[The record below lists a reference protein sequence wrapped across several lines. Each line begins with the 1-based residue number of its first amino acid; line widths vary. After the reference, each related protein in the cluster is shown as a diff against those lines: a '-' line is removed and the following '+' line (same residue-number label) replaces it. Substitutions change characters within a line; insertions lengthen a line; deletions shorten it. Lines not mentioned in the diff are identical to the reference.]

1 MRMAFLMQF
10 NAARTALT
18 DLKYRI
24 QEPES
29 ISVKVI
35 PFEQIAH
42 STAI

>member
-1 MRMAFLMQF
+1 MRMAFLTQF

-29 ISVKVI
+29 ISVKFI
-35 PFEQIAH
+35 PLEHTEH
-42 STAI
+42 STAF